1 MEETTQSIDTLIEY
15 TLLSKEEKPKAFIGK
30 GKPQGYSLDESIQN
44 QYAVLS
50 DQRIYFNGVNYERTN
65 KSYKRRNVETVVHIK
80 DITSISYVE
89 HVNINY
95 VISFFIAFLWFFI
108 PTFGFELMGLS
119 SSFLNT
125 FEVFYEKIIY
135 GVVYVLPM
143 FIFFFLILNNKV
155 QLLDIRYPGGNIGI
169 NVKYFGHNL
178 VSNFRRKLVE
188 VLDNN
193 QRQ

>member
-1 MEETTQSIDTLIEY
+1 MEETTQTIDKLIEY

-30 GKPQGYSLDESIQN
+30 GKPEGYSLEESIQN

-95 VISFFIAFLWFFI
+95 VISLFIAFIWFFI

-119 SSFLNT
+119 SSFLDT
-125 FEVFYEKIIY
+125 FEGFYEKIIY
-135 GVVYVLPM
+135 GIVYVLPM

-188 VLDNN
+188 ALDNS
-193 QRQ
+193 QR